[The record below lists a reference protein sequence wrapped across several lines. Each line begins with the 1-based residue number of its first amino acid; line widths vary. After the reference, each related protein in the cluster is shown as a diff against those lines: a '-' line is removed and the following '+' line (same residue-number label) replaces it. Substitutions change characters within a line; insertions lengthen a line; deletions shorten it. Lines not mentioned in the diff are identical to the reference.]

1 MTGKRIWI
9 VVVALALL
17 AAYSQVRLFQTD
29 QRLQK
34 ADRLPEALATEAA
47 ESVRLIES
55 ARQEALKSLRDTVA
69 SDLTTAAKAVSDEQA
84 QALEERL
91 RQLAVEVAKREV
103 ELKNAQAERDRV
115 LNGMPE
121 HVELDQLNDY
131 YAPKWKQQTGYLGT
145 VETFNTALGPI
156 GFQKS
161 HFAFAYVPSS
171 KRLAWLKIGKDDSS
185 ENSELI
191 KAWLEESARAKVRL
205 GYTRQ
210 YQRTEPSDYGEY
222 TEALY
227 RKGDMYFKTYFQ
239 YQRVQGTYDRHSLQY
254 TYYVET
260 GSEARK
266 QQHELEQY
274 NQKLGS

>member
-1 MTGKRIWI
+1 M
-9 VVVALALL
+9 VVALALL
-17 AAYSQVRLFQTD
+17 AAYSQVRLFQVD

-47 ESVRLIES
+47 ESVRSIES

-69 SDLTTAAKAVSDEQA
+69 SSLTVSAKAVSDEQA
-84 QALEERL
+84 QALEGRL

-103 ELKNAQAERDRV
+103 ELKNAQAERDHV

-121 HVELDQLNDY
+121 HVALDQLNDY
-131 YAPKWKQQTGYLGT
+131 YAEKWKQQAGYFGT
-145 VETFNTALGPI
+145 VETFNTVLGPI

-161 HFAFAYVPSS
+161 DFAFAYIPSS
-171 KRLAWLKIGKDDSS
+171 QRLAWLKIGKKDSS

-191 KAWLEESARAKVRL
+191 KVWLEESVGAKVRL

-210 YQRTEPSDYGEY
+210 YKRTKPSDYGEY

-260 GSEARK
+260 GSAARK
-266 QQHELEQY
+266 QQYELEQY